1 MNAAL
6 RPPRTLVTLLCWTVL
21 VAPCAL
27 SAQSTTSATTGAV
40 ELDPVEV
47 LGQPI
52 LDDLKIRST
61 ADKIA
66 RVTSEQIEALHA
78 TDLADALRMVPGL
91 TISRFNPVGSF
102 GGGDGGAIYIRG
114 HGNGRPGGQISLMQ
128 DGVARFTAIWTH
140 PLLDLLSVDNVHQAE
155 VMKSPQPVL
164 HGNMSFGAINLV
176 AKSATGEGMTNRLKM
191 GIGSWGSWE
200 TVYENSFGA
209 GPLRSHFVASHRES
223 DGHRPNS
230 AGELSN
236 LSYHFGYQLNDTWS
250 LNAYFNATQSQA
262 EDPQPTG
269 NAPLPIVE
277 TYETESFFSTLT
289 LRHTDDNGEGY
300 AKLYWDDGETLWY
313 QWDGAPPPPIGS
325 VYTNI
330 TDFKSYGLQWRETRH
345 LAEDWNVT
353 GGYDLQVYGG
363 ETLDDYPAPLPD
375 APFDQELIRQHSL
388 FLLATRDSAAT
399 AGRNVGHKARPT
411 SETRGPRGSGST
423 PDNDEHTSSGNPG
436 GNWSLTPSAGLRY
449 NWSDPFED
457 QWGAQAGLVAQ
468 RGDTRLYAQY
478 ARAYNYSGVYA
489 AVLNQNWRF
498 FGVGPD
504 DWQSIEAETLDHFEV
519 GFQHRFAPWL
529 LADLSLFH
537 DRSRNALQFDPPPP
551 PVSLAVY
558 DKFTTRGAELTLFI
572 EPNEALRLFAGLTL
586 TDITPADRPNAPG
599 YTATFGSHWEFAPGW
614 RLHADLQFV
623 DDQFVQ
629 GVRFDDPPEPIDGY
643 AQANVKLSRAFD
655 FGRTHG
661 RVYLAVR
668 NLFDESFEY
677 QPGYPAPS
685 INWMLGFDTKF

>member
-1 MNAAL
+1 MTAAL
-6 RPPRTLVTLLCWTVL
+6 RPPRTLVTLLCLLALTASPL
-21 VAPCAL
+21 VR
-27 SAQSTTSATTGAV
+27 AQSATSPSAGAV

-47 LGQPI
+47 LGQSI
-52 LDDLKIRST
+52 LDELAIRPT
-61 ADKIA
+61 GDKIA
-66 RVTSEQIEALHA
+66 RVTSEQIEAMHA

-140 PLLDLLSVDNVHQAE
+140 PLLDLMSVDNVHQAE

-164 HGNMSFGAINLV
+164 HGNMTFGAINLV
-176 AKSATGEGMTNRLKM
+176 AKSATCEGMVNRLKL
-191 GIGSWGSWE
+191 GAGSWNTWE
-200 TVYENSFGA
+200 AVYENSFGA

-236 LSYHFGYQLNDTWS
+236 VAYHFGYQLDDTWS
-250 LNAYFNATQSQA
+250 LNAYFNATQSEA
-262 EDPQPTG
+262 EDPQAIG
-269 NAPLPIVE
+269 SRPLPIVE
-277 TYETESFFSTLT
+277 TYETESLFTTFT

-300 AKLYWDDGETLWY
+300 AKVYWDDGKTDWL
-313 QWDGAPPPPIGS
+313 QWDGAPPPPIGTA
-325 VYTNI
+325 YTNI
-330 TDFKSYGLQWRETRH
+330 TDFESYGLQWREMRYV
-345 LAEDWNVT
+345 ADDWQIT

-363 ETLDDYPAPLPD
+363 DTLDDYPDPIPD
-375 APFDQELIRQHSL
+375 APFDRQLIRQHSV
-388 FLLATRDSAAT
+388 FLLA
-399 AGRNVGHKARPT
+399 AREAEVST
-411 SETRGPRGSGST
+411 S
-423 PDNDEHTSSGNPG
+423 D
-436 GNWSLTPSAGLRY
+436 WSFTPSAGLRY
-449 NWSDPFED
+449 NWSDPFEN

-468 RGDTRLYAQY
+468 RGDTRVYAQY

-489 AVLNQNWRF
+489 AVLNQRWGF
-498 FGVGPD
+498 FGLGPD
-504 DWQSIEAETLDHFEV
+504 DWQDIEAETLDHFEV
-519 GFQHRFAPWL
+519 GVQHRFAPWL

-537 DRSRNALQFDPPPP
+537 DDSQNALQFDPPPP
-551 PVSLAVY
+551 PVSIAIY
-558 DKFTTRGAELTLFI
+558 DEFTTTGAELTLFL
-572 EPNEALRLFAGLTL
+572 EPSEDLRLFAGVTL
-586 TDITPADRPNAPG
+586 TDISPADRPNAPG
-599 YTATFGSHWEFAPGW
+599 YTASLGSHWQFAPGW
-614 RLHADLQFV
+614 RLHADFQLV

-629 GVRFDDPPEPIDGY
+629 GVRFDDPPEPIDSY
-643 AQANVKLSRAFD
+643 AQANLKVSRAFD

-677 QPGYPAPS
+677 QPGYPAPG